1 MTLEAFDASSSA
13 KLPFHQ
19 HAMLLYSND
28 EDNAT
33 ANYVNEAL
41 SRRQLTVYVPI
52 NTDNNSSH
60 LSKIVSE
67 IINYKD
73 NVNRGNLLT
82 LDIRSFYNFVLAGNM
97 QPFEE

>member
-1 MTLEAFDASSSA
+1 
-13 KLPFHQ
+13 
-19 HAMLLYSND
+19 
-28 EDNAT
+28 
-33 ANYVNEAL
+33 
-41 SRRQLTVYVPI
+41 VPI

>member
-1 MTLEAFDASSSA
+1 
-13 KLPFHQ
+13 
-19 HAMLLYSND
+19 SND

-41 SRRQLTVYVPI
+41 RRQLTVYVPI

-60 LSKIVSE
+60 LSKKVSE